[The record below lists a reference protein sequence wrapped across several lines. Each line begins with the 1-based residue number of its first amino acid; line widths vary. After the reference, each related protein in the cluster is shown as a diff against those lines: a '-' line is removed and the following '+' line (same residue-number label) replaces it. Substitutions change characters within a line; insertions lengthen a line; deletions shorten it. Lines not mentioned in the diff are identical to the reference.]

1 MSLLTTDAGAFA
13 EALPGLGR
21 LLALDIG
28 TRTIGLATASADWR
42 FATARDT
49 LKRTRPSADME
60 ALKALAV
67 KEDIRGLV
75 IGLPLSMDG
84 RDSERTQS
92 VRAQAR
98 NLSRALELPI
108 LLWDERWST
117 AAVERALIAADVS
130 RAKRAERVD
139 ALAAA
144 HILEGALARLAAIQ
158 PVPGL
163 PGGSPE
169 PKA

>member
-1 MSLLTTDAGAFA
+1 MSIVTTDAGDFA
-13 EALPGLGR
+13 ARLPARGR

-28 TRTIGLATASADWR
+28 TKTIGLATASADWA
-42 FATARDT
+42 FASARQT
-49 LKRTRPSADME
+49 LKRTRPSADVE
-60 ALKALAV
+60 ALKTLAAA
-67 KEDIRGLV
+67 EGITGIV
-75 IGLPLSMDG
+75 IGLPLSMNG
-84 RDSERTQS
+84 SDSERTQS

-98 NLSRALELPI
+98 NIARATGLPV

-144 HILEGALARLAAIQ
+144 HILEGALARLARLA
-158 PVPGL
+158 PG
-163 PGGSPE
+163 
-169 PKA
+169 A

>member
-1 MSLLTTDAGAFA
+1 MSGIFTDAVPFA
-13 EALPGLGR
+13 ALLPARGR
-21 LLALDIG
+21 LLGLDVG

-49 LKRTRPSADME
+49 LKRTKPSADIA
-60 ALKALAV
+60 ALKALATAESIV
-67 KEDIRGLV
+67 GLV

-84 RDSERTQS
+84 TDTTRTQS

-98 NLSRALELPI
+98 NLLKELGLPI
-108 LLWDERWST
+108 LMWDERWST
-117 AAVERALIAADVS
+117 VAVERAMIEADVS

-144 HILEGALARLAAIQ
+144 HILEGALARLQRLAELAD
-158 PVPGL
+158 
-163 PGGSPE
+163 GG
-169 PKA
+169 

>member
-1 MSLLTTDAGAFA
+1 MTSVGSDAAAFA
-13 EALPGLGR
+13 ALLPGKGR
-21 LLALDIG
+21 LLGLDIG
-28 TRTIGLATASADWR
+28 TRGIGLATASADWR

-49 LKRTRPSADME
+49 LKRTKPAADT
-60 ALKALAV
+60 AALATLAEREGIV
-67 KEDIRGLV
+67 GLV

-98 NLSRALELPI
+98 NLARALSLPV

-117 AAVERALIAADVS
+117 VAVERAMLEADLS

-144 HILEGALARLAAIQ
+144 HILEGALARLAHLA
-158 PVPGL
+158 PDG
-163 PGGSPE
+163 
-169 PKA
+169 

>member
-1 MSLLTTDAGAFA
+1 MSSVTSDAAAFA
-13 EALPGLGR
+13 ALLPGGGR
-21 LLALDIG
+21 LLGLDIG
-28 TRTIGLATASADWR
+28 TKTIGLATASADWR

-49 LKRTRPSADME
+49 LKRGKPAADM
-60 ALKALAV
+60 AALAALADA
-67 KEDIRGLV
+67 EGITGLV
-75 IGLPLSMDG
+75 VGLPLSMDG

-98 NLSRALELPI
+98 NLAKALARPV

-117 AAVERALIAADVS
+117 VAVERAMIAADVS

-144 HILEGALARLAAIQ
+144 HILEGALARLAHIANLAA
-158 PVPGL
+158 PDG
-163 PGGSPE
+163 
-169 PKA
+169 AA

>member
-1 MSLLTTDAGAFA
+1 MLTTDATDFA
-13 EALPGLGR
+13 AALPALGR

-42 FATARDT
+42 FATARET
-49 LKRTRPSADME
+49 LKRTKPSADME
-60 ALKALAV
+60 ALRAMAA

-75 IGLPLSMDG
+75 IGLPLNMDG
-84 RDSERTQS
+84 SDSERTQS

-98 NLSRALELPI
+98 NLLKGIGLPI

-144 HILEGALARLAAIQ
+144 HILDGALARLAAL
-158 PVPGL
+158 GD
-163 PGGSPE
+163 
-169 PKA
+169 AA

>member
-1 MSLLTTDAGAFA
+1 MTPGTALVTADA
-13 EALPGLGR
+13 EAFVAMVPEGGR

-42 FATARDT
+42 FATARGT
-49 LKRTRPSADME
+49 LKRTKPSADTAAIAAMVTDD
-60 ALKALAV
+60 AIAA
-67 KEDIRGLV
+67 LV

-98 NLSRALELPI
+98 NLARATGRPV

-117 AAVERALIAADVS
+117 VAVERAMVSADIS
-130 RAKRAERVD
+130 RARRAERVD

-144 HILEGALARLAAIQ
+144 HILEGALARLARIGTGA
-158 PVPGL
+158 
-163 PGGSPE
+163 
-169 PKA
+169 